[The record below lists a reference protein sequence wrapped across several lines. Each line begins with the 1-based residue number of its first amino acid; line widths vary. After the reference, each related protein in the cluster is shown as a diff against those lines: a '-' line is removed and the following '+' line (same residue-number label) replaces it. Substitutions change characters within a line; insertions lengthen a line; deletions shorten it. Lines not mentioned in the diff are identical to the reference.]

1 MITARHE
8 VFVSRQEETMNARKI
23 FVLLGLLA
31 GAMLFISACSAPA
44 ATPAPGSRGAVA
56 EQSYSAP
63 AAQPTAAPAADQS
76 SANLPD
82 TAPRSSI
89 RMIIKNGEMTLL
101 VADTDRALEQ
111 ATDIAV
117 NSGGYV
123 VSSRTWNDGDYKSA
137 TLTMGVPSDQFEA
150 VQRQLR
156 ALAVKVQN
164 DTSSGQDVSDEYVDL
179 QSRLTNLEATAARIR
194 ELLKDAKDVD
204 EALQVNIKL
213 SDVESE
219 IEQIKGRMQYLKD
232 RSAFSTIAV
241 NFEPQ
246 RPTPTPAAWQ
256 PGKTVEAAVD
266 AAGGL
271 LRGLIDAVIWLTIV
285 ILPLAIPILAI
296 VVLVRYFRR
305 RGRKATAASNAQTP
319 GSVAPPV
326 ESEKPAA

>member
-1 MITARHE
+1 
-8 VFVSRQEETMNARKI
+8 MNARKTI
-23 FVLLGLLA
+23 SWCSLLVVL
-31 GAMLFISACSAPA
+31 MLFASACASA
-44 ATPAPGSRGAVA
+44 ATP
-56 EQSYSAP
+56 AP
-63 AAQPTAAPAADQS
+63 AAQPTAVLAKQAEATASSQT

-123 VSSRTWNDGDYKSA
+123 VSSRTWNTGDYKSA

-156 ALAVKVQN
+156 ALAVKVQS

-179 QSRLTNLEATAARIR
+179 QARLTNLEATAARIR

-204 EALQVNIKL
+204 EALQVNLKL
-213 SDVESE
+213 SEVESE

-232 RSAFSTIAV
+232 RSAFSTMVV

-246 RPTPTPAAWQ
+246 RPTPTPEAWQ
-256 PGKTVEAAVD
+256 PGKTIEKAAD
-266 AAGGL
+266 SAGGL
-271 LRGLIDAVIWLTIV
+271 LRNLVDAAIWLVVAYGPVLI
-285 ILPLAIPILAI
+285 PLAI
-296 VVLVRYFRR
+296 VLVLVVRAQRSAGT
-305 RGRKATAASNAQTP
+305 GRNNHASAITAVVDN
-319 GSVAPPV
+319 
-326 ESEKPAA
+326 

>member
-1 MITARHE
+1 
-8 VFVSRQEETMNARKI
+8 MNARRI
-23 FVLLGLLA
+23 FVLLSLA
-31 GAMLFISACSAPA
+31 VVAMLFVSACAAAPA
-44 ATPAPGSRGAVA
+44 ATPAPLTADNRAG
-56 EQSYSAP
+56 AP
-63 AAQPTAAPAADQS
+63 AAQPTAAPAADQT
-76 SANLPD
+76 SANLPN

-89 RMIIKNGEMTLL
+89 RMIIKNGAMTLL
-101 VADTDRALEQ
+101 VADTDRALDQ

-123 VSSRTWNDGDYKSA
+123 VSSRTWNDDDYKSA
-137 TLTMGVPSDQFEA
+137 MLTMGVPSDQFEA

-156 ALAVKVQN
+156 ALAVKVEN

-232 RSAFSTIAV
+232 RSAFSTIVV
-241 NFEPQ
+241 NFQPQ

-256 PGKTVEAAVD
+256 PGQTVEAAVD
-266 AAGGL
+266 AAGNL

-285 ILPLAIPILAI
+285 ILPIAIPVVAI
-296 VVLVRYFRR
+296 VALVRYLTRGR
-305 RGRKATAASNAQTP
+305 RGKKGSPPSDSAP
-319 GSVAPPV
+319 G
-326 ESEKPAA
+326 EK

>member
-1 MITARHE
+1 
-8 VFVSRQEETMNARKI
+8 MNARKMI
-23 FVLLGLLA
+23 AWFSLSLVILLL
-31 GAMLFISACSAPA
+31 ISACAPA
-44 ATPAPGSRGAVA
+44 ATPAPR
-56 EQSYSAP
+56 QAP
-63 AAQPTAAPAADQS
+63 ATQPTAAPAQPTQAAVADQT

-123 VSSRTWNDGDYKSA
+123 VSSKTWNNGDAKSA

-156 ALAVKVQN
+156 ALAMKVES

-194 ELLKDAKDVD
+194 EFLDKATKVSDALDVN
-204 EALQVNIKL
+204 QQL
-213 SDVESE
+213 SDVEGQ

-232 RSAFSTIAV
+232 RSAFSTMVV
-241 NFEPQ
+241 NLEPQ
-246 RPTPTPAAWQ
+246 RPTPAPEVWQ
-256 PGKTVEAAVD
+256 PGKTIQKAAD
-266 AAGGL
+266 SAGGL
-271 LRGLIDAVIWLTIV
+271 LRNLVDAVIWLIV
-285 ILPLAIPILAI
+285 AYGPILIPLAIVLAF
-296 VVLVRYFRR
+296 VVRTQ
-305 RGRKATAASNAQTP
+305 RKRSKHGPGNVTTP
-319 GSVAPPV
+319 SG
-326 ESEKPAA
+326 K